1 MQWFCTLLL
10 LAMFHEAAQETAP
23 TEETRRLAFV
33 AGNADYSPLPPLS
46 SASNEADLMAEALR
60 NARFEVTRVK
70 DFSNATFQEF
80 LEKVRP
86 GDTCLFY
93 YSGYTAK
100 AVDFDKTYLLPL
112 NFNPGVEIENQ
123 QVLSLR
129 RILDD
134 LGKHTN
140 GIKII
145 VLEAARTLK
154 GPLGGATAGLL
165 NPDPNESPN
174 TLYAFAASGN
184 QTVDPP
190 PVGQIGRFTK
200 AIVQNIAKSGSR
212 ISDAFLNAKAL
223 AATEGGPVPY
233 VYDNLATNAF
243 FFHDPEKAPPPK
255 TVVIERDPPPVVV
268 KQEPSIR
275 VPFQNRK
282 DRQQYVWIPHGTFKM
297 GCAPNDNRCK
307 PGERP
312 QHPVALTRGYWLG
325 QTEVTVGA
333 YQRYV
338 QSQKLKMPE
347 KPMYPGGW
355 TVTNR
360 PIVNV
365 SWAEAQA
372 FCEWAGGRLPTEAE
386 WERAARG
393 GAEDEIYPGNNEN
406 SREKAN
412 FYGKAGLD
420 SYDDVA
426 PVQQFDPNAFG
437 LYDMLGNVWEW
448 VSDWFGPYPSSAVTD
463 PRGPDKGKEHITRG
477 GSYLSDYKEHL
488 RLSYRE
494 RSGAKGVQNIG
505 MRCVLDDTPET
516 KALLQ
521 R

>member
-1 MQWFCTLLL
+1 
-10 LAMFHEAAQETAP
+10 MF
-23 TEETRRLAFV
+23 
-33 AGNADYSPLPPLS
+33 
-46 SASNEADLMAEALR
+46 EALR
-60 NARFEVTRVK
+60 NAKFEVTRTN
-70 DFSNATFQEF
+70 DFSNANFQNF
-80 LEKVRP
+80 LEKIRP

-100 AVDFDKTYLLPL
+100 AGDFDKTYLLPL
-112 NFNPGVEIENQ
+112 NLDPGVEIENQ

-129 RILDD
+129 RVMDD

-145 VLEAARTLK
+145 VFEAARTFK
-154 GPLGGATAGLL
+154 AQIGNATAGLL

-174 TLYAFAASGN
+174 TFYAFAASGT

-190 PVGQIGRFTK
+190 PAGQIGRFTN

-212 ISDAFLNAKAL
+212 ISDVFLNAKSL
-223 AATEGGPVPY
+223 AATGGGPVPY
-233 VYDNLATNAF
+233 VYDNLSANTF
-243 FFHDPEKAPPPK
+243 YFHDPEKAPPPK
-255 TVVIERDPPPVVV
+255 TVVIERPPEPAVI
-268 KQEPSIR
+268 KPGPSIR
-275 VPFQNRK
+275 VPSQNRK
-282 DRQQYVWIPHGTFKM
+282 DRQQYVWIPPGTFQM
-297 GCAPNDNRCK
+297 GCATSDKRCK
-307 PGERP
+307 PNENPRH
-312 QHPVALTRGYWLG
+312 QVTITRGYWMG

-333 YQRYV
+333 YQKYA
-338 QSQKLKMPE
+338 QAQKLKMPT
-347 KPMYPGGW
+347 KPMYGGW
-355 TVTNR
+355 NVTNR

-365 SWAEAQA
+365 SWSEASA

-393 GAEDEIYPGNNEN
+393 GVEDEIYPGNNEN

-412 FYGKAGLD
+412 FDGKAGSD
-420 SYDDVA
+420 TFPDIA
-426 PVQQFDPNAFG
+426 PVQQFDPNPYG

-448 VSDWFGPYPSSAVTD
+448 VGDWLGSYSPSAVTD
-463 PRGPDKGKEHITRG
+463 PHGPDSGKEHIRRG

-494 RSGAKGVQNIG
+494 RSAAKGDQNIG

-516 KALLQ
+516 KAILQ

>member
-1 MQWFCTLLL
+1 MQRLLTVLL
-10 LAMFHEAAQETAP
+10 LAITAGIAQETP
-23 TEETRRLAFV
+23 TITEGRRLAFV
-33 AGNADYSPLPPLS
+33 AGNAVYSPLPPLP

-60 NARFEVTRVK
+60 NANFDVTPVN
-70 DFSNATFQEF
+70 DFSNANFQEF
-80 LEKVRP
+80 LEKLRP

-93 YSGYTAK
+93 FSGYTAK

-112 NFNPGVEIENQ
+112 NFKPGVEIENQ

-145 VLEAARTLK
+145 VLEAARTLNVPI
-154 GPLGGATAGLL
+154 GNAIAGLL

-174 TLYAFAASGN
+174 TFYAFAASGN

-190 PVGQIGRFTK
+190 TAGQVGRFTK
-200 AIVQNIAKSGSR
+200 AIVRNIAKSGSR
-212 ISDAFLNAKAL
+212 IGEVFQAAKVEAGS
-223 AATEGGPVPY
+223 EGGPVPY
-233 VYDNLATNAF
+233 VYDNLSTNAF
-243 FFHDPEKAPPPK
+243 FFHDPEKAPVSPP
-255 TVVIERDPPPVVV
+255 TVIIEREPAPVVV
-268 KQEPSIR
+268 KKGPEIR
-275 VPFQNRK
+275 VPFQDRI
-282 DRQQYVWIPHGTFKM
+282 DRQQYVWIPPGTFQM
-297 GCAPNDNRCK
+297 GCASNDKRCK
-307 PGERP
+307 PDEKP
-312 QHPVALTRGYWLG
+312 QHTVTITRGYWMG

-333 YQRYV
+333 YQKYA
-338 QSQKLKMPE
+338 QSRKLKMPT
-347 KPMYPGGW
+347 KPMYGGW

-365 SWAEAQA
+365 SWADASA

-393 GAEDEIYPGNNEN
+393 GAENEIYPGNNEN

-412 FYGKAGLD
+412 FDGKAGSD
-420 SYDDVA
+420 TFPDIA

-463 PRGPDKGKEHITRG
+463 PRSPDNGKEHIRRG
-477 GSYLSDYKEHL
+477 GSYLSDYKDHL

-494 RSGAKGVQNIG
+494 RSAANGAQNIG
-505 MRCVLDDTPET
+505 LRCVLDETPET